1 MRLDNVPLKR
11 IKKALQ
17 DDGVWVSPQLRSEI
31 SKADETRIEKAVDA
45 AKPKQI
51 YVALVDV
58 PYDDPMY
65 HGDVGAMFTIIND
78 DTGMS
83 GTFVGMESYDEPA
96 VTVEAIGA
104 DSTNASYAGL
114 AARAR
119 HPDDFADQVVDA
131 VTLIGKGNALE
142 VYNETEKP
150 PPPAESQTSE
160 TGGPNVL
167 VIVLVAA
174 VVIAVVGLALY
185 VRGRR
190 RRSAEAGFQLPVNV
204 LTTVREA
211 ERRRLLKRAKHDLLR
226 LGERIDAAPM
236 DGAAE
241 SWQAALDHY
250 EGARSILDRSSQPAD
265 VVGVIV
271 LTERGSQA
279 LEAAVAG
286 DDWKPATPCYFNP
299 LHGAAARTVRWG
311 DEQAGVDVPAC
322 TACVEAVNAGRTP
335 DALDF
340 LHDGVPQHYFMLD
353 LEPWS
358 STGYGALD
366 ADLLAR
372 LGQQ

>member
-45 AKPKQI
+45 AKPKQV

-65 HGDVGAMFTIIND
+65 HGDVGAMFTVIND

-83 GTFVGMESYDEPA
+83 GTFVGMKSYDEPT
-96 VTVEAIGA
+96 VTVESIGG

-142 VYNETEKP
+142 VYNKTEKP
-150 PPPAESQTSE
+150 ESSSE
-160 TGGPNVL
+160 TPLSEAGGSNVM
-167 VIVLVAA
+167 VIALVAA
-174 VVIAVVGLALY
+174 VVVAVVGMGLY
-185 VRGRR
+185 LTRRQRRGAG
-190 RRSAEAGFQLPVNV
+190 RSFQLPVSV

-211 ERRRLLKRAKHDLLR
+211 ERRRLLKRAKHDVLR
-226 LGERIDAAPM
+226 LGERNDTTPM
-236 DGAAE
+236 DGAPG
-241 SWQAALDHY
+241 SWREALDHY
-250 EGARSILDRSSQPAD
+250 ECARDILDRSSEPAD

-271 LTERGSQA
+271 LTERGSHA
-279 LEAAVAG
+279 LDAAIAG
-286 DDWKPATPCYFNP
+286 DEWRPATPCYFNP
-299 LHGAAARTVRWG
+299 LHGEAARTAHWG
-311 DEQAGVDVPAC
+311 GEQAGVDVPAC
-322 TACVEAVNAGRTP
+322 SACADAVGTGRTP

-340 LHDGVPQHYFMLD
+340 VHDGVPQHYFVLD
-353 LEPWS
+353 VEPWS

-366 ADLLAR
+366 PDLLAR
-372 LGQQ
+372 LRQR